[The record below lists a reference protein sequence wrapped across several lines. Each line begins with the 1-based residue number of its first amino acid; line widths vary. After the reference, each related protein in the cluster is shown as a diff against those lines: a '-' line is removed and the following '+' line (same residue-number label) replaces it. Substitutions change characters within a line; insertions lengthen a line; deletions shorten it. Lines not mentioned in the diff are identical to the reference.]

1 MIFLTEENGKTKLT
15 DNITYAMPG
24 GDGIEFMSGWLV
36 QAQLEAMF
44 RYRHYV
50 TKRECEK

>member
-1 MIFLTEENGKTKLT
+1 
-15 DNITYAMPG
+15 MPG
-24 GDGIEFMSGWLV
+24 GGAVEFVSGWLV

-50 TKRECEK
+50 TKRECE

>member
-1 MIFLTEENGKTKLT
+1 
-15 DNITYAMPG
+15 MPG
-24 GDGIEFMSGWLV
+24 GDGVEFMSGWLV